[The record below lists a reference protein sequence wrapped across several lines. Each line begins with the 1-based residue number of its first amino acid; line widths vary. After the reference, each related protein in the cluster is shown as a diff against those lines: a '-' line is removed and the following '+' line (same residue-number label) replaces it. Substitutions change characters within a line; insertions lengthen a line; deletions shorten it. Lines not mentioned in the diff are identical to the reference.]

1 MLTLPDQNWTS
12 SNTNLPWIVRR
23 LLSGVVPASE
33 LNETA
38 QPVSET
44 QMTTIGDRERLRVL
58 YGRVRVG
65 AQVLNAVPYGGAALA
80 VQCVWGE
87 GEISSIESV
96 RLNNETPAVSD
107 GHYMGTP
114 AQTVNAVL
122 AYGMAQ
128 MGVSY
133 SDTLNGI
140 AYSVLRVP
148 MDAAGMEIAA
158 IINGKKLYDPRSGL
172 TVWSDNP
179 ALALADFLSST
190 VYGMGLSVDW
200 ASVTTV
206 ANACDELVSG
216 VKRRRLGLVIDE
228 ARTTQEWLNT
238 LRTYAGCWVVIDG
251 SIAKLVADRPRST
264 DKTILHASGQIAA
277 LGKIGKRGTS
287 ALPNAVEII
296 YTDTSVIPWREASV
310 LSPTMGLPSGLPPS
324 QVALPG
330 IQNASQA
337 RREAIERINKL
348 WLSDLSVELTLFDDG
363 VAVEVGDVIEVTHPI
378 GLSAKKMRVLDVA
391 NDYGR
396 FRVSASE
403 YDPAVYSDAV
413 ATDPSYPDTNF
424 TSPTSP
430 PTLTGLTAVE
440 ELYQLENGNYSS
452 RIRAAWSAPTTYPYP
467 YQTEVEV
474 WGGGVLLGGGLTRQ
488 VEWASPSVQELV
500 TYQVRIRI
508 AGSTGAVG
516 TWAYASVTAVGKFA
530 PPGNVPLLS
539 GFEAGGRVY
548 LSWQPA
554 IDIDIWRYEVRYGST
569 GGTWETAK
577 MVDRVDA
584 LTLVSD
590 QVPVGTWKFHVKALD
605 SVGQYSATA
614 ATVNVTVTSDAS
626 AFLIDTYDQTAPT
639 LTNMASFRLSRTD
652 DRVRYV
658 TDDGVA
664 WNTKFSSP
672 LNTYTNPLATYHNS
686 VTSTWLGEA
695 EDFGSLLGGQ
705 WTGTADASD
714 VSGSHV
720 SSMGFSADGSSWSYL
735 SGLSQKQNA
744 RFARLKHEAL
754 TTSTLLVTAP
764 AQQIRLDA
772 IPREEVGTGTSS
784 ASGAVTVTL
793 ENDYIAVRDLTI
805 TPEGSTARSATYDNI
820 VTGSPTTFDV
830 HVFNDAGTRIASA
843 FRYRFRGV

>member
-1 MLTLPDQNWTS
+1 MSLLKRITFSILITGLIFYFNLEIANFKNSRKKSTPVATDSNWIFINDTDDHSKDLSLKSSVKVAEQRAKIQNAVILLK
-12 SNTNLPWIVRR
+12 NLPANQSI
-23 LLSGVVPASE
+23 E
-33 LNETA
+33 ETA
-38 QPVSET
+38 IKLFDKYQIGKRTNGRGVLFLYVESEK
-44 QMTTIGDRERLRVL
+44 QLK
-58 YGRVRVG
+58 
-65 AQVLNAVPYGGAALA
+65 
-80 VQCVWGE
+80 
-87 GEISSIESV
+87 IE
-96 RLNNETPAVSD
+96 
-107 GHYMGTP
+107 
-114 AQTVNAVL
+114 
-122 AYGMAQ
+122 
-128 MGVSY
+128 VSY
-133 SDTLNGI
+133 ELEG
-140 AYSVLRVP
+140 VFP
-148 MDAAGMEIAA
+148 DAIC
-158 IINGKKLYDPRSGL
+158 K
-172 TVWSDNP
+172 
-179 ALALADFLSST
+179 
-190 VYGMGLSVDW
+190 
-200 ASVTTV
+200 
-206 ANACDELVSG
+206 
-216 VKRRRLGLVIDE
+216 RLGLVIDE

-251 SIAKLVADRPRST
+251 SSAKLVADRPRST

-424 TSPTSP
+424 TSPASP

-516 TWAYASVTAVGKFA
+516 AWAYASVTAVGKFA

-605 SVGQYSATA
+605 SVGQS
-614 ATVNVTVTSDAS
+614 
-626 AFLIDTYDQTAPT
+626 
-639 LTNMASFRLSRTD
+639 
-652 DRVRYV
+652 
-658 TDDGVA
+658 
-664 WNTKFSSP
+664 
-672 LNTYTNPLATYHNS
+672 
-686 VTSTWLGEA
+686 
-695 EDFGSLLGGQ
+695 GG
-705 WTGTADASD
+705 AD
-714 VSGSHV
+714 VFVH
-720 SSMGFSADGSSWSYL
+720 FSAIKGN
-735 SGLSQKQNA
+735 GFK
-744 RFARLKHEAL
+744 
-754 TTSTLLVTAP
+754 TLAEG
-764 AQQIRLDA
+764 Q
-772 IPREEVGTGTSS
+772 EV
-784 ASGAVTVTL
+784 
-793 ENDYIAVRDLTI
+793 
-805 TPEGSTARSATYDNI
+805 
-820 VTGSPTTFDV
+820 TFDV
-830 HVFNDAGTRIASA
+830 EQGQKGPQAVNVEAAR
-843 FRYRFRGV
+843 

>member
-1 MLTLPDQNWTS
+1 MLILPDQN
-12 SNTNLPWIVRR
+12 WIVRR

-44 QMTTIGDRERLRVL
+44 QMTTIGDRERLRVM

-65 AQVLNAVPYGGAALA
+65 AQVINAVPYGGAALA

-87 GEISSIESV
+87 GEITSIESV
-96 RLNNETPAVSD
+96 LLNNETPAVSD
-107 GHYMGTP
+107 GHYMGT
-114 AQTVNAVL
+114 ASQTVNAVL

-133 SDTLNGI
+133 TDTLNGI

-158 IINGKKLYDPRSGL
+158 IVNGKKLYDPRSGL

-251 SIAKLVADRPRST
+251 SGAKLVADRPRST

-277 LGKIGKRGTS
+277 LGKISKRGTS

-296 YTDTSVIPWREASV
+296 YTDTSVVPWREASV

-413 ATDPSYPDTNF
+413 ATDPSYPDTNLP
-424 TSPTSP
+424 SPADP
-430 PTLTGLTAVE
+430 PVPTGLTLTEVQ
-440 ELYQLENGNYSS
+440 YQRADGTWGTAINVTWSS
-452 RIRAAWSAPTTYPYP
+452 ASFSYLSSYR
-467 YQTEVEV
+467 VEV
-474 WGGGVLLGGGLTRQ
+474 WESGSLVDAATVATSSYRTPIVQDGKTYTVKVATISSVGASSA
-488 VEWASPSVQELV
+488 WASNNLTALGVYLPPDPVPSGSLLAYEAGGIVFLQWNEAPDAWRYRIKRGTTSQ
-500 TYQVRIRI
+500 TYAQ
-508 AGSTGAVG
+508 AGTVDLADGLRYMDKTAAVG
-516 TWAYASVTAVGKFA
+516 TWRYWVESV
-530 PPGNVPLLS
+530 
-539 GFEAGGRVY
+539 
-548 LSWQPA
+548 
-554 IDIDIWRYEVRYGST
+554 
-569 GGTWETAK
+569 
-577 MVDRVDA
+577 
-584 LTLVSD
+584 
-590 QVPVGTWKFHVKALD
+590 D
-605 SVGQYSATA
+605 SVAVESGTPRS
-614 ATVNVTVTSDAS
+614 VDVVVTLDNN
-626 AFLIDTYDQTAPT
+626 AFLVDSKDQTAPT
-639 LTNMASFRLSRTD
+639 LSNMLEYANNRSDGIRHFVTN
-652 DRVRYV
+652 
-658 TDDGVA
+658 DGVS
-664 WNTKFSSP
+664 WNSKFTGAM
-672 LNTYTNPLATYHNS
+672 NGYTNSVYSYFATVAS
-686 VTSTWLGEA
+686 SWTGEA
-695 EDFGSLLGGQ
+695 EDFGQ
-705 WTGTADASD
+705 D
-714 VSGSHV
+714 
-720 SSMGFSADGSSWSYL
+720 L
-735 SGLSQKQNA
+735 SGDWRA
-744 RFARLKHEAL
+744 TATVEAL
-754 TTSTLLVTAP
+754 AGSVTSELQTATVAAYP
-764 AQQIRLDA
+764 TFTGAGGMTAKATGRYGRIRHSAVAASCMHVQIPTQNIRVDA
-772 IPREEVGTGTSS
+772 IPREEVINFTSS
-784 ASGAVTVTL
+784 ASGPVTL
-793 ENDYIAVRDLTI
+793 TLVNAYAKAKRIVVQPI
-805 TPEGSTARSATYDNI
+805 GNTARFGLYDN
-820 VTGSPTTFDV
+820 VVVGNPTTVDV
-830 HVFNDAGTRIASA
+830 HVFNDAGARIASSGQMI
-843 FRYRFRGV
+843 FQGV

>member
-1 MLTLPDQNWTS
+1 MLILPDQN
-12 SNTNLPWIVRR
+12 WIVRR

-44 QMTTIGDRERLRVL
+44 QMTTIGDRERLRVM

-65 AQVLNAVPYGGAALA
+65 AQVINAVPYGGAALA

-96 RLNNETPAVSD
+96 LLNNETPAVSD
-107 GHYMGTP
+107 GHYMGT
-114 AQTVNAVL
+114 ASQTVNAVL

-158 IINGKKLYDPRSGL
+158 IVNGKKLYDPRSGL

-251 SIAKLVADRPRST
+251 SGAKLVADRPRST

-277 LGKIGKRGTS
+277 LGKISKRGTS

-296 YTDTSVIPWREASV
+296 YTDTSVVPWREASV

-413 ATDPSYPDTNF
+413 ATDPSYPDTNLP
-424 TSPTSP
+424 SPADP
-430 PTLTGLTAVE
+430 PVPTGLTLTEVQ
-440 ELYQLENGNYSS
+440 YQRADGTWGTAINVTWSS
-452 RIRAAWSAPTTYPYP
+452 ASFSYLSSYR
-467 YQTEVEV
+467 VEV
-474 WGGGVLLGGGLTRQ
+474 WESGSLVDAATVATSSYRTPIVQDGKTYTVKVATISSVGASSA
-488 VEWASPSVQELV
+488 WASNNLTALGVYLPPDPVPSGSLLAYEAGGIVFLQWNEAPDAWRYRIKRGTTSQ
-500 TYQVRIRI
+500 TYAQ
-508 AGSTGAVG
+508 AGTVDLADGLRYMDKTAAVG
-516 TWAYASVTAVGKFA
+516 TWRYWVESV
-530 PPGNVPLLS
+530 
-539 GFEAGGRVY
+539 
-548 LSWQPA
+548 
-554 IDIDIWRYEVRYGST
+554 
-569 GGTWETAK
+569 
-577 MVDRVDA
+577 
-584 LTLVSD
+584 
-590 QVPVGTWKFHVKALD
+590 D
-605 SVGQYSATA
+605 SVAVESGTPRS
-614 ATVNVTVTSDAS
+614 VDVVVTLDNN
-626 AFLIDTYDQTAPT
+626 AFLVDSKDQTAPT
-639 LTNMASFRLSRTD
+639 LSNMLEYANNRSDGIRHFVTN
-652 DRVRYV
+652 
-658 TDDGVA
+658 DGVS
-664 WNTKFSSP
+664 WNSKFTGAM
-672 LNTYTNPLATYHNS
+672 NGYTNPVYSYFATVAS
-686 VTSTWLGEA
+686 SWTGEA
-695 EDFGSLLGGQ
+695 EDFGQDLSGDWRATATVEALAGSVTSELQTATVAAYPTFTGAGGMTAKA
-705 WTGTADASD
+705 TGRY
-714 VSGSHV
+714 GRIRH
-720 SSMGFSADGSSWSYL
+720 SAAIGSSIHA
-735 SGLSQKQNA
+735 QIPTQN
-744 RFARLKHEAL
+744 
-754 TTSTLLVTAP
+754 
-764 AQQIRLDA
+764 IRVDA
-772 IPREEVGTGTSS
+772 IPREEVIDFTSS
-784 ASGAVTVTL
+784 ASGAVTLTL
-793 ENDYIAVRDLTI
+793 SNAYSKAKRIVVQPT
-805 TPEGSTARSATYDNI
+805 GNTARFGLYDN
-820 VTGSPTTFDV
+820 VVVGTPTKVDV
-830 HVFNDAGTRIASA
+830 HVFNDSGARIASA
-843 FRYRFRGV
+843 GQMIFQGV